1 MNETGTAMAHSERR
15 LDRAIAR
22 ALSYGNDERIAA
34 RRRCIERL
42 SNILPVPF
50 LASLYLMVAVVPL
63 IGLLG
68 FLEYLFPAITPLF
81 VAFLK
86 GHQSFVVALGYGFV
100 MAWVVNVTSVAAV
113 FLMGTPWR
121 FDPLHALPHTAER
134 FDRLATESVPARRLK
149 DAIINAGL
157 TPCRVHLDI
166 MEKLVK
172 NA

>member
-15 LDRAIAR
+15 LERAIAR

-34 RRRCIERL
+34 RRRGIERL

-68 FLEYLFPAITPLF
+68 FLEHLFPAMSPAF
-81 VAFLK
+81 VAFIK
-86 GHQSFVVALGYGFV
+86 SHQSMVAALGYALA
-100 MAWVVNVTSVAAV
+100 MAWVVNVASVAAV
-113 FLMGTPWR
+113 FLMGSPWR
-121 FDPLHALPHTAER
+121 FDPLHELPHTAKR
-134 FDRLATESVPARRLK
+134 FEKLATESVVARRLK
-149 DAIINAGL
+149 DAIEGAGV

-166 MEKLVK
+166 MEKLAK
-172 NA
+172 ST